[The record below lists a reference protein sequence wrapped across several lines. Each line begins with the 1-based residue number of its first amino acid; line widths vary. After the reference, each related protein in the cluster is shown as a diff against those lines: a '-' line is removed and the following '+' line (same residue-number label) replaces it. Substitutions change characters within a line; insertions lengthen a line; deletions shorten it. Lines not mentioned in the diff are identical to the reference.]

1 MIIGKRTKK
10 ISFFLS
16 LFDILQSSYERTFF
30 SFNMAVVVGI
40 EDFSSKKCQKIRQ
53 FSVEKAFLAKFLR
66 RMLALVSNFA
76 AAKYIILMQT
86 RFTGEKA
93 KLKDK

>member
-1 MIIGKRTKK
+1 MVI
-10 ISFFLS
+10 
-16 LFDILQSSYERTFF
+16 
-30 SFNMAVVVGI
+30 VVGV
-40 EDFSSKKCQKIRQ
+40 EYFSGKKCQKIRQ

-66 RMLALVSNFA
+66 RMLAQVSNFA